1 LAEGRTA
8 LSQHR
13 RRIDS
18 KRKTRRRRSVSAFL
32 LTTVVAAVAIAVG
45 AKIAISQFSA
55 QADPLAMS
63 VSGLRSSHPAEQ
75 LVQQRQHIILMTA
88 ATKSFKVISS
98 PKVATVP
105 PPVSTDT
112 SSSGGTGGTGGG
124 APIVPTAPPDPGTAE
139 SIAYNMLPSF
149 GFSTDQFGCL
159 NNIWTRESGWRY
171 NAENASGAYGIPQ
184 ALPGSKMASAGADWM
199 TDPTTQ
205 IKWGLG
211 YIKSVYGTPCDAW
224 AFWQDHSWY

>member
-1 LAEGRTA
+1 

-149 GFSTDQFGCL
+149 GFSKDQFGCL